1 MLERVNSDLNI
12 DVAIIY
18 ASNKVERT
26 EQDNNYTEMFN
37 DEEYIL
43 VTDPIRRIADMKY

>member
-1 MLERVNSDLNI
+1 MLERVNSDLNMDI
-12 DVAIIY
+12 AVIY

-26 EQDNNYTEMFN
+26 EQDIDYNEIV
-37 DEEYIL
+37 DEEEYVL